1 MIIVVSKSILI
12 EGKTNEYKQQAS
24 KLIEKTRKE
33 AGCISYDLCED
44 INNINILT
52 FIEKWEDKKA
62 LDAHMKTAHFVE
74 IVPKLKELRESSE
87 LNIYKEV

>member
-12 EGKTNEYKQQAS
+12 EGKVNEYKQQAA

-44 INNINILT
+44 IDNKNILT
-52 FIEKWEDKKA
+52 FIEKWEDKQA

-87 LNIYKEV
+87 LNIYKEA